1 MAGMVETGIKPTVI
15 AAIREA
21 ARQHGVR
28 RVWLFGLRARGEHR
42 PKSDIDLA
50 VSGGDKV
57 RFQLDVDE
65 EAPTLLQFDFVDMDE
80 PISQELRETVLREGI
95 VLYGAGELEALFE

>member
-1 MAGMVETGIKPTVI
+1 MKSTGFSAGRFEDVQPLLSCTMAGMVEAGIKPTVI

-28 RVWLFGLRARGEHR
+28 RVWLFGSRARGEHR

-57 RFQLDVDE
+57 RF
-65 EAPTLLQFDFVDMDE
+65 
-80 PISQELRETVLREGI
+80 
-95 VLYGAGELEALFE
+95 

>member
-1 MAGMVETGIKPTVI
+1 MVI

-28 RVWLFGLRARGEHR
+28 RVWLFGSRARGEHR

-50 VSGGDKV
+50 VSG
-57 RFQLDVDE
+57 
-65 EAPTLLQFDFVDMDE
+65 VDMDE
-80 PISQELRETVLREGI
+80 PISQELRETVLREGV
-95 VLYGAGELEALFE
+95 VLYEEVR